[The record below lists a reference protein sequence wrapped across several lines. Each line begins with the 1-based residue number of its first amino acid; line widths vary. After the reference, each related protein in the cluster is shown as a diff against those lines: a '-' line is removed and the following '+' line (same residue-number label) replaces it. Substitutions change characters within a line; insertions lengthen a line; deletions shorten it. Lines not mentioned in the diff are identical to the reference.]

1 MLDSK
6 IKRWLLSAMAV
17 AAMAGRAVAAEPAIV
32 VIDTDGSRQEIA
44 LGNLDRVTFG
54 ASQITVQ
61 TCDGQEPLQLAYS
74 SVDRIWLNESVNA
87 LSSVASDGRVAVW
100 PTVTSTSVNIV
111 GAPEG
116 AVVNVYGVNGATVAS
131 ATAADGTVTIDLSAF
146 PQGAY
151 IVSVGSQSV
160 KIVKK

>member
-74 SVDRIWLNESVNA
+74 SVDRILLNESVSA
-87 LSSVASDGRVAVW
+87 LSSIAADGRVAVW
-100 PTVTSTSVNIV
+100 PTVTSSSVNIS
-111 GAPEG
+111 GAAEG
-116 AVVNVYGVNGATVAS
+116 TMVNVCGADGATVAS
-131 ATAADGTVTIDLSAF
+131 STAGGGTVTIDISSV
-146 PQGAY
+146 PQGVY
-151 IVSVGSQSV
+151 IVAVGSQSV
-160 KIVKK
+160 KILKK